1 MIYNLSHND
10 RAIQAEVDTKLGKAF
25 GLVERF
31 RMGGNGS
38 PALLIAGADEEIDA
52 LLPHDGSLR
61 KCNIELRPNG
71 LILGFKKR
79 LETYG
84 WVIPYYQLNIFKSGD
99 QLNLYAGKHQVSLV
113 WKGNVKN
120 RDQFLLKLMQLK
132 ASFSSSPLPD

>member
-10 RAIQAEVDTKLGKAF
+10 RAMKAEVDTKLGKAF

-38 PALLIAGADEEIDA
+38 PILLISSADKEIDA

-71 LILGFKKR
+71 LILGFKQR

-84 WVIPYYQLNIFKSGD
+84 WVVPYYQLSIFKSSG

-113 WKGNVKN
+113 WKGSAKS
-120 RDQFLLKLMQLK
+120 RDQFLYKLMQMK
-132 ASFSSSPLPD
+132 AKFSSNTWHD

>member
-10 RAIQAEVDTKLGKAF
+10 RAIKAEVDSKLGKAF
-25 GLVERF
+25 GWCERF

-38 PALLIAGADEEIDA
+38 PALLIASADQEIEV

-71 LILGFKKR
+71 LILGFKQR

-84 WVIPYYQLNIFKSGD
+84 WVVPYYQLSIFKSGD
-99 QLNLYAGKHQVSLV
+99 QLNFYAGKHQVSLV
-113 WKGNVKN
+113 WKGSAKN

-132 ASFSSSPLPD
+132 AGFSSNPLPN